1 MNYTLDTNAA
11 KQADQFNARIE
22 KTGKYLGIF
31 TRAEPVTSKNGTQG
45 IDFSFKSESGESS
58 DYLTIW
64 THGKDGSPLR
74 GFNLLMALMTCLR
87 VKELT
92 PASGKIEK
100 YNVDTKKREEVT
112 VPLFMELM
120 NKPVGILVQ
129 MEEYQKTAGGNAWK
143 PVIFSAFDKDEFV
156 ATEILN
162 KSVKPEILP
171 KMVEALRDKPMK
183 TSAVAHPHQSASP
196 SETGGAFA
204 DFEDDLPF

>member
-1 MNYTLDTNAA
+1 MNYTLDTKAA

-64 THGKDGSPLR
+64 THGKDGSQLR
-74 GFNLLMALMTCLR
+74 GFNLLMAMMTCLR

-92 PASGKIEK
+92 PTSGRIEK
-100 YNVDTKKREEVT
+100 YNVDTKQREEVT

-143 PVIFSAFDKDEFV
+143 PVIFSTFDKNEFV

-183 TSAVAHPHQSASP
+183 ALVGNSAPKTEYP
-196 SETGGAFA
+196 SESVT
-204 DFEDDLPF
+204 DLDDDIPW

>member
-1 MNYTLDTNAA
+1 MNYTLDTKAA

-31 TRAEPVTSKNGTQG
+31 TRAEPVTSKKGTQG

-64 THGKDGSPLR
+64 THGKDGSQLR
-74 GFNLLMALMTCLR
+74 GFNLLMAMMTCLR

-92 PASGKIEK
+92 PTSGRIEK
-100 YNVDTKKREEVT
+100 YNVDTKQREEVT

-143 PVIFSAFDKDEFV
+143 PVIFSTFDKNEFV

-183 TSAVAHPHQSASP
+183 ALVGNSAPKTEYP
-196 SETGGAFA
+196 SESVT
-204 DFEDDLPF
+204 DLDDDIPW

>member
-1 MNYTLDTNAA
+1 MNYTLDTKAA

-31 TRAEPVTSKNGTQG
+31 TRAEPVTSKKGTQG

-64 THGKDGSPLR
+64 THGKDGSQLR
-74 GFNLLMALMTCLR
+74 GFNLLMAMMTCLR

-92 PASGKIEK
+92 PTSERIEK
-100 YNVDTKKREEVT
+100 YNVDTKQREEVT

-143 PVIFSAFDKDEFV
+143 PVIFSTFDKDEFV

-183 TSAVAHPHQSASP
+183 ALVGNSAPKTEYP
-196 SETGGAFA
+196 SESVT
-204 DFEDDLPF
+204 DLDDDIPW